1 MNHDPELI
9 PCEIDRTKLPKR
21 ALNILHKFDPYIDF
35 MNRQEIKP
43 PCLKIFPKDYVFLAE
58 KLKDTKQDNRA
69 ATYRGYRLEKYA
81 E

>member
-1 MNHDPELI
+1 
-9 PCEIDRTKLPKR
+9 
-21 ALNILHKFDPYIDF
+21 

-43 PCLKIFPKDYVFLAE
+43 PCLKVFLKDYVFLAE
-58 KLKDTKQDNRA
+58 KLKDTKQDIRA